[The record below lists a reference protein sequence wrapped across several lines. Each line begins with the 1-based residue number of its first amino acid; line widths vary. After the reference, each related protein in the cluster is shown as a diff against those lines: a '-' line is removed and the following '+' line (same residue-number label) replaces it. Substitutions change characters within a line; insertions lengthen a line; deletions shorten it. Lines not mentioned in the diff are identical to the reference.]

1 MTTKRYLPDLSHL
14 RRLTPGLLAAVTT
27 LCAFS
32 VFGAVSLE
40 RTIRAEQGKAGFGVI
55 SAMLVGKEGVLVTI
69 DSEKGVLTEFKGQAG
84 AGYALSGSG
93 KVFSSD
99 KVSGIARLDED
110 RYLLANAGDSAVV
123 VVGADGKL
131 VSKLVSEGSDEGGL
145 RDPGGIAWSANRRLY
160 VADSGNDR
168 ISVFGLDGVFIRSIG
183 HSGVDKAARLRE
195 PVQVAVD
202 AGERVFVLE
211 TRDDGIVSVYDSD
224 GKLLKR
230 YTAEAIKKM
239 AGSSPEIE
247 AMAIDDTGLIYLGDN
262 DNGRIYVIDWEQD
275 SMVSSFGSK
284 GEQRGQFRKIT
295 SLLAMPGGRLAVA
308 DSGNKKI
315 EIYRLPDSGRS
326 AISQLRLPT
335 VGYERDIA
343 LKCDAAYRI
352 RGGNV
357 LCLDDDDN
365 KVGTFTSSG
374 RPVVAF
380 RGEFSRPLAASVVDQ
395 DVVIL
400 DGEKIKIY
408 RLDGMLRYQAGA
420 SGDADGQLDSPRG
433 IYLRKDKIY
442 VADTGN
448 RRIQIFSADGIFL
461 DKVTNPE
468 SGDRIFSEPTR
479 VVVDPNDNMFVLDS
493 GSAQVLVF
501 SPQHKL
507 MYRISGV
514 ESGTRFEKIRDI
526 SVDSDGNL
534 YLLAATPENRASIL
548 VYNGPTRVVSFG
560 AASKQRSGMQE
571 PVTLSVAP
579 ANKTV
584 VSVFDKDKKGML
596 NYKYM
601 QLPAKLGGLEVRGS
615 IEQAT
620 LQWQKAP
627 GSYISR
633 YKVYGARDK
642 QGPYKFLIDVGDT
655 KAVIKHGDA
664 FSNHFYR
671 VSAVSGFSVEGENS
685 NSRED
690 VFQTGYAYYRKMKYQ
705 QAADVFRTSYEQDHN
720 DGEVLKYLGLASM
733 EIDKVQDAVAYFRE
747 LAQLPGF
754 EAEGRNLQIK
764 ALVGVGDYVAAKAVI
779 DRLIAQNTASV
790 DTIVYC
796 GELSLMLGDAI
807 GAVTCLEQALAQDA
821 NNIKA
826 HFLIGRAYVKL
837 GIIDKGLAEFDTA
850 VSIDP
855 ENAEVWYQGGIVF
868 QDLGKHEEAVKRL
881 DKALALDSGHTRA
894 RLALARNHLALKHYD
909 QVRNI
914 AIALAG
920 HKDTEAEG
928 QYLLGLVALANDQ
941 NGQALLALTKSTRAD
956 ASNAAAWLA
965 LADTYIKMGQND
977 KVRAALASAVEGDKT
992 SFDAAWRLGALD
1004 YEAGQYETAAES
1016 LAIAV
1021 ALQPDQYDARYKLAD
1036 AQYRSGAYKQAAAN
1050 AAEAA
1055 KLKPDSIWP
1064 NVLLANIS
1072 NKQGKTGKA
1081 IDYIKQAMQKEK
1093 NSAELYTRLGGLYV
1107 DNSMFDLARGTL
1119 EKATLLDATSAAPY
1133 VLLGAMYTSRRLY
1146 DEAITALDKAV
1157 SLDPS
1162 PDNKLALD
1170 TAYAEKKKSMEFKSN
1185 APQIVLKDLRLERVF
1200 SAAYKQYADKPV
1212 GRVRL
1217 QNASAQDYGD
1227 LKLTFTIKGYM
1238 DFPATTAVPRLKAG
1252 DTLEFPLN
1260 ASFNNRILEIDEDTG
1275 VQAEVAVN
1283 FIRDGRNDVIS
1294 VTQPMTIY
1302 GKNAIVWG
1310 QPNMVGSFVTP
1321 KDDTLR
1327 DFVRTAINENRPKAD
1342 AIEKNLLTAMTLFDV
1357 FTADGI
1363 KYVADPNSPYSSVT
1377 ENSVDYVQFGRE
1389 TLKIKSGDCDDLSV
1403 LISASLEN
1411 LGIETAILDVPGHLL
1426 MMFNTGVPES
1436 ERDLI
1441 SLDDDLMVVRDGNIW
1456 IPVEATMIGT
1466 SFAEAWAEGA
1476 HKYQEYAGKRQLS
1489 VIPLQQAWAEFKPVT
1504 LKPAG
1509 YTLQVPDTARVS
1521 PLVQREKNL
1530 LLEKS
1535 LERLVRP
1542 YRAMAEMSPDNVKA
1556 RMQVAIIYAKYGLAD
1571 AAEREFGAILELDP
1585 DNSAVQNNR
1594 GNVYFNRG
1602 DFERALESYG
1612 YAEKLASNDAGIKMN
1627 MSMAYY
1633 KQGNLQ
1639 LASAKYDEAAMI
1651 DDGVKDKYAGF
1662 VKLLSK

>member
-1 MTTKRYLPDLSHL
+1 VTTKCPVSDLFRL
-14 RRLTPGLLAAVTT
+14 RRLAPVLLAAVAG
-27 LCAFS
+27 LCAYS
-32 VFGAVSLE
+32 AAGAVSLE
-40 RTIRAEQGKAGFGVI
+40 RTIRSEDSKTGFDVI
-55 SAMLVGKEGVLVTI
+55 SAMLVGTQGTLIAV

-84 AGYALSGSG
+84 ASYALSGDG

-99 KVSGIARLDED
+99 KVSGIARLDEE
-110 RYLLANAGDSAVV
+110 RYLLANAGDSAVA
-123 VVGADGKL
+123 VVGADGALIGKIIA
-131 VSKLVSEGSDEGGL
+131 EGSDEGGL
-145 RDPGGIAWSANRRLY
+145 RDPGGIAWSSNRRLY
-160 VADSGNDR
+160 VADTGNDR
-168 ISVFGLDGVFIRSIG
+168 VSVFGLDGVFIRSIG
-183 HSGVDKAARLRE
+183 RSGIDSDKRLRE

-202 AGERVFVLE
+202 AGERVYVLE
-211 TRDDGIVSVYDSD
+211 TREDGIVSVYSSD
-224 GKLLKR
+224 GRLLKH
-230 YTAEAIKKM
+230 YTAGAIKKIV
-239 AGSSPEIE
+239 GSSPEIE
-247 AMAIDDTGLIYLGDN
+247 AMTIDDAGLIYLGDN
-262 DNGRIYVIDWEQD
+262 DNGRIYVIDWQQD
-275 SMVSSFGSK
+275 SMVTSFGSK

-295 SLLAMPGGRLAVA
+295 SLLSMPGGRLAVA

-315 EIYRLPDSGRS
+315 EIYRLPDSG
-326 AISQLRLPT
+326 IDGVSQLRLPT

-374 RPVVAF
+374 HPVVAF
-380 RGEFSRPLAASVVDQ
+380 SGEFSSPVAASVVDQ

-400 DGEKIKIY
+400 DGEKIRIY
-408 RLDGMLRYQAGA
+408 RLDGKLRYQAGA
-420 SGDADGQLDSPRG
+420 SGDEDGQLDSPRG
-433 IYLRKDKIY
+433 VCLRKDRIY

-461 DKVTNPE
+461 DKVSNPE
-468 SGDRIFSEPTR
+468 SGDRFFNEPVR
-479 VVVDPNDNMFVLDS
+479 VVVDSNDNMFVLDS
-493 GSAQVLVF
+493 DSVQVLVF

-507 MYRISGV
+507 MYRIGGTGSG
-514 ESGTRFEKIRDI
+514 SKFEKIRDI
-526 SVDSDGNL
+526 AVDDDDNL
-534 YLLAATPENRASIL
+534 YLLAATAENSASIH
-548 VYNGPTRVVSFG
+548 VYNGPTRVISFG
-560 AASKQRSGMQE
+560 AASEQRAGMQE

-584 VSVFDKDKKGML
+584 VSVFDRDRKGML

-601 QLPAKLGGLEVRGS
+601 QLPSQLAGLEVRGS
-615 IEQAT
+615 IEQT
-620 LQWQKAP
+620 RLQWQKAP
-627 GSYISR
+627 GSYVSR
-633 YKVYGARDK
+633 YKVYGASDRE
-642 QGPYKFLIDVGDT
+642 GPYKFLSDVGNT
-655 KAVIKHGDA
+655 EAVVKHSGD
-664 FSNHFYR
+664 SGNRFYR
-671 VSAVSGFSVEGENS
+671 VSAVSGFSVEGEIS
-685 NSRED
+685 NIRED
-690 VFQTGYAYYRKMKYQ
+690 VFQTGFAYYRAMKYP
-705 QAADVFRTSYEQDHN
+705 QAVEVFKASYEQDHT

-733 EIDKVQDAVAYFRE
+733 ETGKVQDAVAYFRE

-754 EAEGRNLQIK
+754 EDEGRNLQIR
-764 ALVGVGDYVAAKAVI
+764 ALVGVRDYVAAKAVI
-779 DRLIAQNTASV
+779 DRLIAEQTASV

-807 GAVTCLEQALAQDA
+807 GAVTCLEDALAKDK

-837 GIIDKGLAEFDTA
+837 GIVDKGLAEFETA

-855 ENAEVWYQGGIVF
+855 DNAEVWYQSGIVF
-868 QDLGKHEEAVKRL
+868 QDLGKHEEAIERL
-881 DKALALDSGHTRA
+881 DRALALDSNHTRA

-920 HKDTEAEG
+920 SSDTEAEG

-941 NGQALLALTKSTRAD
+941 NGQALLALTRSTRAD
-956 ASNAAAWLA
+956 PGNAAAWLA
-965 LADTYIKMGQND
+965 LADTYIRMGQND
-977 KVRAALASAVEGDKT
+977 KVRATLASAVEGDKT
-992 SFDAAWRLGALD
+992 SYDAAWRLGSLD
-1004 YEAGQYETAAES
+1004 YDEGRYESAAES

-1021 ALQPDQYDARYKLAD
+1021 ALQPDQYDARYRLAD
-1036 AQYRSGAYKQAAAN
+1036 ARYRTGAYKQAAAN
-1050 AAEAA
+1050 AAVAA
-1055 KLKPDSIWP
+1055 KLKPESIWP
-1064 NVLLANIS
+1064 DVLLANVS
-1072 NKQGKTGKA
+1072 NRQGKTGKA
-1081 IDYIKQAMQKEK
+1081 IDYIKQAMHKQK
-1093 NSAELYTRLGGLYV
+1093 NSAELYTRLGSLYV
-1107 DNSMFDLARGTL
+1107 ENSMFDLARSTL
-1119 EKATLLDATSAAPY
+1119 EKASLLDATSAAPY
-1133 VLLGAMYTSRRLY
+1133 VLLGTMYSARRLY

-1162 PDNKLALD
+1162 TDNKLALD
-1170 TAYAEKKKSMEFKSN
+1170 TAYAEKKKSMEFSSN

-1212 GRVRL
+1212 GSVRL
-1217 QNASAQDYGD
+1217 QNTSAQDYGD
-1227 LKLTFTIKGYM
+1227 LKLTFAIKGYM
-1238 DFPATTAVPRLKAG
+1238 DYPATTAVPMLKAG
-1252 DTLEFPLN
+1252 DTLEFPLK

-1275 VQAEVAVN
+1275 VQAEIAVN

-1327 DFVRTAINENRPKAD
+1327 DFVRAAINENRPKAD

-1363 KYVADPNSPYSSVT
+1363 KYVVDPNSPYSSVT
-1377 ENSVDYVQFGRE
+1377 ENTVDYVQFGRE
-1389 TLKIKSGDCDDLSV
+1389 TLKIRSGDCDDLSV
-1403 LISASLEN
+1403 LMSASLEN

-1436 ERDLI
+1436 ERELI
-1441 SLDDDLMVVRDGNIW
+1441 SLDDDLMVVRNGNIW

-1476 HKYQEYAGKRQLS
+1476 RKYHEYAGKQQLT
-1489 VIPLQQAWAEFKPVT
+1489 VIPLQQAWAQFKPVT
-1504 LKPAG
+1504 LKPAT
-1509 YTLQVPDTARVS
+1509 YTLQPPDTARVS

-1542 YRAMAEMSPDNVKA
+1542 YRVMVEMAPDDMKA
-1556 RMQVAIIYAKYGLAD
+1556 RMQVAIIYAKYGLAES
-1571 AAEREFGAILELDP
+1571 AEREFDAILEIDP

-1602 DFERALESYG
+1602 DYERALENYS

-1627 MSMAYY
+1627 LSMAYY
-1633 KQGNLQ
+1633 KEGNLR
-1639 LASAKYDEAAMI
+1639 LASAKYEEAAMI
-1651 DDGVKDKYAGF
+1651 DDGVNARYGGF